1 MTDAAASMAR
11 HAYASESFGTRLH
24 TELRWRTCPF
34 HDVAEE
40 VPRSGEILDA
50 GCGHGLLSVYL
61 AAQAPD
67 RRITGVDIDYEKLA
81 VARRAADAA
90 GVGGRVRFQHITAD
104 WKPEPRWDAIV
115 EVDMLYLLGRERAA
129 DWVHTAGQALEPGG
143 RLVVKELDVSPAWK
157 AQWSRFQEVLATRV
171 MHITEGEGTGSV
183 VETHATPLGLGADG
197 RPLTMVTEATI
208 AYSDRPGF
216 QVARWLS
223 PLLRPGMRRTARKL
237 WVDGGPRICGARH
250 ELRQRGEFPG

>member
-1 MTDAAASMAR
+1 VTDAAATLAR

-67 RRITGVDIDYEKLA
+67 RRITGVDIDDEKLA

-90 GVGGRVRFQHITAD
+90 GVGARVRFQHITAD

-157 AQWSRFQEVLATRV
+157 AQWSRLQEVLATRV
-171 MHITEGEGTGSV
+171 MHITEGEELELIPRVDV
-183 VETHATPLGLGADG
+183 VAAMD
-197 RPLTMVTEATI
+197 
-208 AYSDRPGF
+208 
-216 QVARWLS
+216 
-223 PLLRPGMRRTARKL
+223 
-237 WVDGGPRICGARH
+237 DGGLSVTTRRLDHGRLHPHYVAVGTRADFEGSSH
-250 ELRQRGEFPG
+250 